1 MPDGVNPKKTKM
13 TAVRLPVSVIDK
25 IDRLFGKG
33 NRSKFIYEAIEKEL
47 KRRKRL
53 EFIEKDTNLISDD
66 IKDSVEYV
74 NEMRKIDVERFEVLY
89 KANDQKSG
97 QGEVHE

>member
-1 MPDGVNPKKTKM
+1 MPDGASPKKTKM
-13 TAVRLPVSVIDK
+13 TAIRLPVSVIDK

-33 NRSKFIYEAIEKEL
+33 NRSRFIYEAIEKEL

-53 EFIEKDTNLISDD
+53 LFIEEDANLISDD
-66 IKDSVEYV
+66 MKDSIEYV
-74 NEMRKIDVERFEVLY
+74 NEMRKFDVERFELLY
-89 KANDQKSG
+89 NANDQKSG

>member
-1 MPDGVNPKKTKM
+1 MSKLHNSRVTKM
-13 TAVRLPVSVIDK
+13 TAVRLPVSVIEK
-25 IDRLFGKG
+25 IDSLYGKG

-53 EFIEKDTNLISDD
+53 EFLEKDISLISDD

-74 NEMRKIDVERFEVLY
+74 DEMRKIDIDRWEQIF
-89 KANDQKSG
+89 KGNDKVPG
-97 QGEVHE
+97 QGDIHE